1 MVAILKIL
9 ARKISKLIYFIMLL
23 MFLGKTFPEAEL
35 YIGEDFATKWALIV
49 YGDESADSMYE
60 AFTDIDNFYDLYFY
74 IHITAILPVTLF
86 IYVMTMKLI
95 KKIWKK

>member
-35 YIGEDFATKWALIV
+35 YIGEDFATNGRLL
-49 YGDESADSMYE
+49 SME
-60 AFTDIDNFYDLYFY
+60 MKAPI
-74 IHITAILPVTLF
+74 PC
-86 IYVMTMKLI
+86 MKLLPI
-95 KKIWKK
+95 

>member
-60 AFTDIDNFYDLYFY
+60 AFTDIDFSIMLSIAIPLY
-74 IHITAILPVTLF
+74 IL
-86 IYVMTMKLI
+86 TMKLT
-95 KKIWKK
+95 KKLRKK

>member
-1 MVAILKIL
+1 
-9 ARKISKLIYFIMLL
+9 MLL

-60 AFTDIDNFYDLYFY
+60 AFTDIDF
-74 IHITAILPVTLF
+74 
-86 IYVMTMKLI
+86 
-95 KKIWKK
+95 